1 MVDKKLLDIL
11 VCPET
16 KKPLML
22 ADSALV
28 ERLNKLISSGKIK
41 DRSGRKVETLLQN
54 GLLTKENSTCIY
66 PVIDDI
72 PVLLPEDSIPLDQ
85 IE

>member
-16 KKPLML
+16 KNPLMP

-28 ERLNKLISSGKIK
+28 ERLNLMIKAGRIK
-41 DRSGRKVETLLQN
+41 DRSGRQVKTLLQG
-54 GLLTKENSTCIY
+54 GLVTKENSNCIY